1 MNKKYISIII
11 LFLILNC
18 KKHERF
24 ESEKEEFAIV
34 TVSILN
40 SRKNPDLKSDIVGKY
55 PFGSPILI
63 NPKDSFEDTVDG
75 EKGKWIKEKVT
86 NGYIF
91 SKYFEITSGG
101 LHKLKGVVDICN
113 FPCGG
118 SCFIPPGDMYL
129 VGNFYI
135 EIDDHM
141 DYLPEDR
148 NPCSTIRIGNWKRDL
163 NEFQFSSPIK
173 YAGYNGKNNRCRYK
187 FLSNLEKIGDKI
199 ILDHLKKP
207 FTLTRMSDSKG
218 TYYIIN
224 NKRIYDRS
232 KYNEYCSE
240 QSLHDKVFEVFD
252 SYYVD
257 EKIDRDNLFSNYSN
271 KFNEKISE

>member
-18 KKHERF
+18 KNHERLK
-24 ESEKEEFAIV
+24 SEKEEFAIV
-34 TVSILN
+34 TASILN

-63 NPKDSFEDTVDG
+63 NYKDSFEDTVDG

-91 SKYFEITSGG
+91 SKYFEIASGS
-101 LHKLKGVVDICN
+101 LHKLRGVVDICN

-118 SCFIPPGDMYL
+118 SCFIPPGDLYL
-129 VGNFYI
+129 VGDFYI

-141 DYLPEDR
+141 DYQPEDR
-148 NPCSTIRIGNWKRDL
+148 TPCSTIRIGKWKQDK
-163 NEFQFSSPIK
+163 NEFQFSSAIK
-173 YAGYNGKNNRCRYK
+173 YAGYNGKNNHCRIT
-187 FLSNLEKIGDKI
+187 FLSNLERIGDKI
-199 ILDHLKKP
+199 VLDHLKKP
-207 FTLTRMSDSKG
+207 FNLKRMSDSKG

-224 NKRIYDRS
+224 NKTIYDRS
-232 KYNEYCSE
+232 KYHEYCSE
-240 QSLHDKVFEVFD
+240 QSSHDKVIEVFD
-252 SYYVD
+252 SYYID
-257 EKIDRDNLFSNYSN
+257 EKIDKNNIFSNYSN